1 MPPPQA
7 MNHQGQHRPGM
18 NQGPHA
24 GPYNGGI
31 HPGMRQQILPGHSPQ
46 MIPQQLVGYSPRSP
60 STTQH
65 IPMGPGSNRSAGS
78 SVDSYPPPL
87 QRPGP
92 PGIGPPHASV
102 RMVSH
107 PNHNPNLPQQHV
119 LPPGMHPGM
128 RMQPPPG
135 NNPGMRRP
143 SSSTSDMY
151 NHQQHP
157 QMIQPQRSASTIPY
171 PSPSASQGIICSIFR
186 HNLLILL
193 QLF

>member
-1 MPPPQA
+1 MPEGEPQYPIPPQQP
-7 MNHQGQHRPGM
+7 MNQQGQHRPPM
-18 NQGPHA
+18 NQGPH
-24 GPYNGGI
+24 YNGGF
-31 HPGMRQQILPGHSPQ
+31 HPGMRQQILPGQSPQ
-46 MIPQQLVGYSPRSP
+46 MVQQQGMGYSPRS
-60 STTQH
+60 SSATQH

-78 SVDSYPPPL
+78 SVDTYPPPL

-92 PGIGPPHASV
+92 PGTGPPHASV

-107 PNHNPNLPQQHV
+107 PNNNPNLPQQHV

-128 RMQPPPG
+128 RMQHPQG

-151 NHQQHP
+151 NPQPHP

-171 PSPSASQGIICSIFR
+171 PSPSASQGI
-186 HNLLILL
+186 NLFFLS
-193 QLF
+193 